1 MSAAH
6 KSESPAATGLNA
18 TNLNS
23 QSQITSYFDWQDY
36 AIGEHRLPCPECG
49 RGGRDKTAGLKVE
62 QDGAVAH
69 CFRCGYVE
77 TFRLK
82 RSVMRR
88 APCIKAPRQNVQQ
101 HTTLSDWGRALWEGT
116 HELSGIAED
125 YLMARHCYLPPVYG
139 DLRWHHALKHPSGY
153 VGPALVGLISDIH
166 TNAPLSLHRTWITA
180 TGKADIDKPRLLL
193 GSHTIDNGAI
203 KLWPHE
209 DVNCVLGIAE
219 GIETALSMAWCVQP
233 VWAAIDAGHMGKFPV
248 LNGISELYV
257 AQDNDPAGIKA
268 ATTCAMR
275 WADSDRLVTVTQQ
288 QQNDIND
295 EVSYVA

>member
-1 MSAAH
+1 MHAAH

-18 TNLNS
+18 TYAK
-23 QSQITSYFDWQDY
+23 ITSAITAQFDWQDY
-36 AIGEHRLPCPECG
+36 AIGDHRLVCTECG
-49 RGGRDKTAGLKVE
+49 RSQKDKTMGLKVE

-88 APCIKAPRQNVQQ
+88 SPCIKAPRQNVQQ
-101 HTTLSDWGRALWEGT
+101 HTTLSDWGRALWEST

-125 YLMARHCYLPPVYG
+125 YLMARHCFLPPVYG
-139 DLRWHHALKHPSGY
+139 DLRWHHALRHPTGY
-153 VGPALVGLISDIH
+153 VGPALVGLITDAN

-180 TGKADIDKPRLLL
+180 TGKADLKTPRLPLAN
-193 GSHTIDNGAI
+193 HTTRNGVI
-203 KLWPHE
+203 KLWPAE

-233 VWAAIDAGHMGKFPV
+233 VWAAIDAGHLGKFPV
-248 LNGISELYV
+248 LNGISELYI
-257 AQDNDPAGIKA
+257 AQDNDPAGITA
-268 ATTCAMR
+268 ATTCALR

-288 QQNDIND
+288 KQNDMND